1 MRQKKTLSKRPG
13 GTTLD
18 EEKINTVLSDQRV
31 EETSIVEAHQQPMM
45 LGYDCDDDDP
55 EDDDQSQQQS
65 DNFSDLDEGDADA
78 MSNDS
83 LDEII
88 EEKPDDDVI
97 KSEPVPV

>member
-1 MRQKKTLSKRPG
+1 
-13 GTTLD
+13 
-18 EEKINTVLSDQRV
+18 
-31 EETSIVEAHQQPMM
+31 MM

-88 EEKPDDDVI
+88 EEKPEDDVI
-97 KSEPVPV
+97 KSEPPVPV